1 MPLLS
6 PTRLAALI
14 ALAPLAT
21 VACART
27 TASSASA
34 TTTAASVRTSAADT
48 HHVASTTVPV
58 PGGCSEPRTTPADAV
73 GCYAVATQSLGVIG
87 TTPLYW
93 HLDRYPTRAAAES
106 ARGERSVVG
115 DAHGR
120 VWLFTIA
127 EANWRPTGG
136 ERVARV
142 GPLPL
147 VAGRAYAAHY
157 LEGVVPPGARTPAH
171 THAGPEAWYVLEG
184 TNCLLTPDDARVAH
198 AGETLIVPE
207 GSAMILT
214 GVGPVTRR
222 SLALVV
228 HDASK
233 PWTIPAQTFTP
244 AKSCP

>member
-1 MPLLS
+1 MPRLS
-6 PTRLAALI
+6 STRSAFVTLAVI
-14 ALAPLAT
+14 AI

-27 TASSASA
+27 TSGQVTPSSSGARASA
-34 TTTAASVRTSAADT
+34 TDTA
-48 HHVASTTVPV
+48 HVASTTVRV
-58 PGGCSEPRTTPADAV
+58 PGGCTEPRRTPPDSV
-73 GCYAVATQSLGVIG
+73 GCYVAATQQLGVVAA
-87 TTPLYW
+87 TPLYW

-106 ARGERSVVG
+106 ARGDHGVVAE
-115 DAHGR
+115 AHHR

-127 EANWRPTGG
+127 DANWRPSGG
-136 ERVARV
+136 ERIARV

-147 VAGRAYAAHY
+147 VAGRTYSAYY
-157 LEGVVPPGARTPAH
+157 IEGVVPPGARTPAH

-184 TNCLLTPDDARVAH
+184 TNCLMTANESRVAH

-207 GSAMILT
+207 GPAMILT
-214 GVGPVTRR
+214 GVGPTTRR

-244 AKSCP
+244 AKSCPP